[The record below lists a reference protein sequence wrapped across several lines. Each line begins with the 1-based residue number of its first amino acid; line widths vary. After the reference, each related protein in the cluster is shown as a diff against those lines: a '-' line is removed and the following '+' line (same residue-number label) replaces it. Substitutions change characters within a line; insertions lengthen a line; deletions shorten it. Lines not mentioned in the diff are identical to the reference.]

1 MSIGGSGVGFDEGE
15 DEDDEDEND
24 DDEDEDADE
33 DADDAG
39 EGEDENEE
47 EEEDEVE
54 GQVVVSRVVTL
65 CASGELVEDW
75 ASSLGFGLRFA
86 DNGVLDRLDCSSG
99 KILVESID
107 MLEMKSG

>member
-1 MSIGGSGVGFDEGE
+1 MGF
-15 DEDDEDEND
+15 
-24 DDEDEDADE
+24 DEDED
-33 DADDAG
+33 
-39 EGEDENEE
+39 EDEEEEE

-54 GQVVVSRVVTL
+54 GQVVISRVVTL
-65 CASGELVEDW
+65 CASGELVGDW

-99 KILVESID
+99 KILVIDSID